1 MSVTGKKLFQSS
13 SGGGYTTDGLILDLN
28 ANDGSYSSS
37 STQWADAS
45 GNSKN
50 FNRSGSNVA
59 WQSEAATGVGSWYF
73 NGGYFNFAPPSGGN
87 NGLGHFD
94 LSSFSIEM
102 WFKYVPYGSNST
114 PWLWGYDY
122 VNHSSPYYLQYM
134 RIGDYANTSIGGS
147 NSGTYATGLSGN
159 NWYQAVTTRNNS
171 TLRGQM
177 FINGQEVGVTD
188 NANRVLPGAPYG
200 YSQEV
205 WIGRSNYGNGFGS
218 YSSWYKGWMSLVRFY
233 NKALTNAEVTA
244 NYEFSKT
251 AHGLT

>member
-1 MSVTGKKLFQSS
+1 MSVTGKKLFQSGG
-13 SGGGYTTDGLILDLN
+13 GGGYTTDGLILDLN

-45 GNSKN
+45 GSSYN
-50 FNRSGSNVA
+50 FNRSGSNVS
-59 WQSEAATGVGSWYF
+59 WQNEAATGVGSWYF

-94 LSSFSIEM
+94 KSSFSIEI
-102 WFKYVPYGSNST
+102 WLKYVPYGIQST

-122 VNHSSPYYLQYM
+122 TSHSPPYYKQYL
-134 RIGDYANTSIGGS
+134 RIYDYANTAIGGY
-147 NSGTYATGLSGN
+147 NSASYATGLSGN
-159 NWYQAVTTRNNS
+159 NWYQVVSTRNNS

-177 FINGQEVGVTD
+177 FVNGQEVGITD
-188 NANRVLPGAPYG
+188 NANRVLQGSPYG

-205 WIGRSNYGNGFGS
+205 YIGRSNYGSGFS
-218 YSSWYKGWMSLVRFY
+218 YYSSWYKGWMSLVRFY
-233 NKALTNAEVTA
+233 NKALTNAEVAT
-244 NYEFSKT
+244 NYEFSKA